1 MCVCVYIYIYI
12 YIKLDVILLD
22 QKLHV
27 SAGSGHHQV
36 LSFDALKIILH
47 NSRGGVF
54 DEEIS
59 TSKLLLGHSTSIL
72 DVWVKIGMNFKWTGS
87 HVLDCFILLRKE

>member
-1 MCVCVYIYIYI
+1 MLYSE
-12 YIKLDVILLD
+12 IK
-22 QKLHV
+22 KLYV

-36 LSFDALKIILH
+36 FSFESLKIILY

-59 TSKLLLGHSTSIL
+59 TSKPFVGA
-72 DVWVKIGMNFKWTGS
+72 
-87 HVLDCFILLRKE
+87 